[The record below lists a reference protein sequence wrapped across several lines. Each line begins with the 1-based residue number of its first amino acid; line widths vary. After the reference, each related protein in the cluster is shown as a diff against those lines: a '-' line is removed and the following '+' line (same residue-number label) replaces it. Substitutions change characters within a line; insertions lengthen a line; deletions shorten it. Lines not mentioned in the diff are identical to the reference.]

1 MKNNSTAAA
10 SPLSSF
16 FRDNSEADK
25 RAAYSSASSKAID
38 SQRKVL
44 EEAKSIKE
52 ARNNACA

>member
-1 MKNNSTAAA
+1 MKNTSTAAA

-16 FRDNSEADK
+16 FRNNSEADM

-44 EEAKSIKE
+44 DEAKSIKE
-52 ARNNACA
+52 AKDNA

>member
-1 MKNNSTAAA
+1 MRTIPVVTA

-16 FRDNSEADK
+16 FRNTSDDEK

-38 SQRKVL
+38 SQRKVI

-52 ARNNACA
+52 AKNSSCA